1 MNGATRSHE
10 KPAPIKPGPLLYLFM
25 LSFMSCAA
33 LLSLGQ
39 HLRRAEANR
48 LANRRRSVSPPLS
61 GMADV
66 AIVGHMQNIT
76 FHEVDASRWDD
87 LERLFESRGGPKSC
101 WCMVWRAGAKTA
113 KGPDRKAAMKRYV
126 CEGVPIGLLGYSGGE
141 PVAWCSIAP
150 RTTYRDFGGPTNISG
165 LPEEVWSLACFF
177 IRRELRGKGLTKRII
192 EAAVQHAAKRG
203 AKVVEAYPVEPGS
216 PSYRFMG
223 YLPTFSAAGFHEVG
237 RAGARRR
244 VMRRELRK

>member
-1 MNGATRSHE
+1 M
-10 KPAPIKPGPLLYLFM
+10 
-25 LSFMSCAA
+25 
-33 LLSLGQ
+33 
-39 HLRRAEANR
+39 AET
-48 LANRRRSVSPPLS
+48 
-61 GMADV
+61 
-66 AIVGHMQNIT
+66 AIVGHMQPIT

-126 CEGVPIGLLGYSGGE
+126 CEGVPIGLLGYSSGE

-150 RTTYRDFGGPTNISG
+150 RTTYRDFGGPTNVSE
-165 LPEEVWSLACFF
+165 LPEDVWSLACFF
-177 IRRELRGKGLTKRII
+177 IRRELRGKGLTKKII

-223 YLPTFSAAGFHEVG
+223 YLSTFSAAGFHEVG
-237 RAGARRR
+237 RAGTRRR
-244 VMRRELRK
+244 VMRRALRT

>member
-1 MNGATRSHE
+1 
-10 KPAPIKPGPLLYLFM
+10 
-25 LSFMSCAA
+25 
-33 LLSLGQ
+33 
-39 HLRRAEANR
+39 
-48 LANRRRSVSPPLS
+48 
-61 GMADV
+61 MADV

-101 WCMVWRAGAKTA
+101 WCMVWRDGAKTA